1 MNENIV
7 KIIFNFVLKTSGLKV
22 KFWIIFAFFG
32 GEGRDGFD
40 TDNIKVLLL
49 KKKKKPP
56 DFPEMLEA
64 MRRGGA
70 RDPDFR
76 HLLRMIFLFQL
87 VAAPFAAATLL
98 FQAPVSF
105 SMQIPTYIIGESSV
119 CSCCTVCFQPA

>member
-1 MNENIV
+1 M
-7 KIIFNFVLKTSGLKV
+7 VLTLITSRYCFLK
-22 KFWIIFAFFG
+22 
-32 GEGRDGFD
+32 R
-40 TDNIKVLLL
+40 
-49 KKKKKPP
+49 KKKPP